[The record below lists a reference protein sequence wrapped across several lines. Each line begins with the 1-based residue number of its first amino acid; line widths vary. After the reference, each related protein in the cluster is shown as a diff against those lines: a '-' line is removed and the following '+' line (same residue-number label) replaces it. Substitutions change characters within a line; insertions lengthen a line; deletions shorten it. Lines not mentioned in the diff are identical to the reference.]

1 MATAKTDYCAI
12 ANEYIASV
20 LAGKEVV
27 SEWVRLACQRQ
38 VDNLAQWATD
48 GPYRFDEAAANR
60 VCWFAEQLQHV
71 KSSVATKAG
80 DKIRLQRWQVFILTT
95 VYGWLWR
102 NSGTRRFRR
111 AFLLLGRGN
120 GKSTLASIC
129 ALYAFCQNEGGA
141 QVVTAASVLS
151 QARIVLDDARDMV
164 KGNKA
169 LAARLGLEVTANE
182 IQQPATNSTM
192 WSLSKSPSAAEGLSI
207 STAVLDEVHC
217 AGKGPGGRQL
227 HDVLSTGTTKKRDS
241 LFWLVTTAG
250 FSDGLGEEICE
261 FLQQVLLGEAND
273 ESYAAFLFC
282 VDPADDWRDPQIWPK
297 ANPGLNISV
306 DENALAEECN
316 RARQLPGLAAAF
328 RTHHLCQ
335 WLANGGADAF
345 LPQDLV
351 RACYQDLR
359 EEDFVGQPC
368 AGGLDLSRRLD
379 LTSYVRLYSRRDKNG
394 KLHHYA
400 FNKNWIPEKTAR
412 ESTVSAYANFI
423 ARRELVCQ
431 PGSTIDLDFVEEF
444 LMQDIARHPNHK
456 YRNISFDPMESGTL
470 CNHLRKRTGREDL
483 MVETPQSSKY
493 MTPGAI
499 FLQSA
504 VASGTFHTNS
514 ALLLWCLQN
523 LHCKNYS
530 SNLIQPIRNED
541 RTLKTD
547 AATACLLACR
557 SIALVPLE
565 DSGPLLDPFKKKAIY
580 SL

>member
-1 MATAKTDYCAI
+1 MATKKDYCAI

-27 SEWVRLACQRQ
+27 CEWVRLACQRQ
-38 VDNLAQWATD
+38 VNDLARWATD

-60 VCWFAEQLQHV
+60 ICWFAEQLTHV
-71 KSSVATKAG
+71 KSSVATQAG
-80 DKIRLQRWQVFILTT
+80 QKIRLQPWQVFILTT

-102 NSGTRRFRR
+102 DSNTRRFRR
-111 AFLLLGRGN
+111 AFLLVGRGN

-129 ALYAFCQNEGGA
+129 ALYGFCSNEGGA
-141 QVVTAASVLS
+141 QIVTAASVLS
-151 QARIVLDDARDMV
+151 QARIVLDDAREMV

-182 IQQPATNSTM
+182 IQQPASNSAM
-192 WSLSKSPSAAEGLSI
+192 WSLSKSPDAAEGLAI
-207 STAVLDEVHC
+207 SVSVLDEVHC
-217 AGKGPGGRQL
+217 AGRGPGGRQL
-227 HDVLSTGTTKKRDS
+227 HDVLSTGTTKKLSS

-273 ESYAAFLFC
+273 ESYAAFLFQA
-282 VDPADDWRDPQIWPK
+282 DPQDDWRDPAIWPK

-306 DENALAEECN
+306 DARALAEECN
-316 RARQLPGLAAAF
+316 RARQLPGLAASF

-335 WLANGGADAF
+335 WLANGGSDAF
-345 LPQDLV
+345 MPQDLV
-351 RACYQDLR
+351 RACYHNLR

-368 AGGLDLSRRLD
+368 VGGLDLSRRLD
-379 LTSYVRLYSRRDKNG
+379 LTSYVRLYSRREADG
-394 KLHHYA
+394 KTHYYA

-412 ESTVSAYANFI
+412 ESTVAAYASFI
-423 ARRELVCQ
+423 SRGELVCQ
-431 PGSTIDLDFVEEF
+431 PGSTIDLDRVEEY
-444 LMQDIARHPNHK
+444 LMQDIARHPDRK
-456 YRNISFDPMESGTL
+456 YRDISFDPMESGTL
-470 CNHLRKRTGREDL
+470 CNHLRKRTYREDL
-483 MVETPQSSKY
+483 MVETPQSAKY

-499 FLQSA
+499 LLQST
-504 VASGTFHTNS
+504 VAAGQLHTNS
-514 ALLLWCLQN
+514 SLLLWCLQN

-530 SNLIQPIRNED
+530 SNLIQPIRNDD

-547 AATACLLACR
+547 AATALLLAMR
-557 SIALVPLE
+557 SVALTPLE
-565 DSGPLLDPFKKKAIY
+565 ESKAALDPFKKKAIY